1 MEIQNTYL
9 TIDNQEPHHFMQH
22 RIHKILLVCCTY
34 DGYILEEDGHIESQI
49 NREYM
54 ELNLRPMHWRCFQIG
69 AISILCS
76 RCTMLAS
83 LMCLILHER

>member
-1 MEIQNTYL
+1 MENQKTYL

-22 RIHKILLVCCTY
+22 RIHNILLVCCTY

-54 ELNLRPMHWRCFQIG
+54 ELNMSNPPSFTRVESTTDALEM
-69 AISILCS
+69 LS
-76 RCTMLAS
+76 RRFCAYDV
-83 LMCLILHER
+83 